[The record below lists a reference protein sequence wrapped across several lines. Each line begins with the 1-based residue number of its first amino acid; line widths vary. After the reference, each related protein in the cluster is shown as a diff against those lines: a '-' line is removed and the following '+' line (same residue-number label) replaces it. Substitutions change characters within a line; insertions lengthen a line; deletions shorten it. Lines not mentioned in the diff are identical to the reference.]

1 MIAILMTEMASW
13 RSTEYEWSNLRLKF
27 PEAAEKVPRKASALR
42 LPLVCHGSL
51 GPERDDRA
59 DVELILGSRER
70 SRSEVRMSQQIQRP
84 PRLGRD
90 SNRAFVTAT
99 TWRQL

>member
-59 DVELILGSRER
+59 DVGPYPNKFSGHVQGREVK
-70 SRSEVRMSQQIQRP
+70 S
-84 PRLGRD
+84 G
-90 SNRAFVTAT
+90 
-99 TWRQL
+99 